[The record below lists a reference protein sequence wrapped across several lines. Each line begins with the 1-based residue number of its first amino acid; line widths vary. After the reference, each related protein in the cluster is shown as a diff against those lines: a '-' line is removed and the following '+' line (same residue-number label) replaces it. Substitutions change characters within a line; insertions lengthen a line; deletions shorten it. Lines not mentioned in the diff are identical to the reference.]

1 MKADKTI
8 LPTKEE
14 ENSVTKIAPDKVAV
28 AAKKTD
34 FPIVGIGASAGGLE
48 TLELFF
54 SEMPENTGMA
64 FVIVQHLDPTHV
76 GMMPELLQRTTKMNV
91 FQASDCLI
99 VKPNCVY
106 VIPPNKSMSILNG
119 SLHLFAPIETH
130 GLRLP
135 IDTFFRSLALDKQE
149 NSIGIILTGM
159 GSDGSLGIKAIKE
172 RSGIV
177 LVQDPKTAKF
187 DGMPSS
193 AVETIIPDIVAPVE
207 ELPAKLINLLKF
219 MPLTIIDHEIDSKN
233 KNNIDKIIILLREQ
247 TGHDFSLY
255 KKSTLFRRIE
265 RRKGVH
271 QIDKI
276 QDYVRL
282 MQENPKETEI
292 LFKELLIGVTSFF
305 RDPEVW
311 IKLKD
316 TVIPEMIAKLPDGYV
331 MRAWVTGCSTGEEA
345 YTLAMTFKEVMGKIG
360 VERHISL
367 QIFATDLDNEAI
379 ERARKGYFLPNI
391 VADVSPKRLSNFFT
405 NVDGGY
411 RINSN
416 IREMVVFAPQN
427 VIKDPPFT
435 KLDLL
440 TCRNML
446 IYMEPELQKKIMRLF
461 NYSLNT
467 GGVMV
472 LGSAET
478 LGNDSEGF
486 EIIDPKL
493 KIFSRS
499 LKTLSP
505 RLLDF
510 PSSYSATN
518 KIKQKTLTTP
528 ITENNIQTLANQ
540 IVIQN
545 YAPASV
551 LVTEIGDIINIT
563 GRTGKYLEPV
573 SGKANWNVFAMLRDN
588 LRIELPIAFK
598 KVIKDYKPITIK
610 NISLDNY
617 GKEIFVDVTL
627 QQIEKPEILKGKIL
641 IVFKDLPETIGNPV
655 VKLKSGSQK
664 ADPRQKE
671 LEVELSQSLEDLQTI
686 REEMQN
692 SQEELKSTNEEL
704 QSTNEELQSTNE
716 ELTTSK
722 EEMQSLNEELQT
734 VNVELQIKIADYM
747 QANNDMKNL
756 LNSTDI
762 ATLFLDKELNI
773 RRYTDPTTNIFKI
786 RNTDIGRP
794 FTDLVTDLRYP
805 EMEDHALQV
814 IKTLNFIEKSITT
827 NDGRWFDIKI
837 MPYRT
842 LDDHI
847 DGLVLTFNDVTKFKK
862 MEVELKDA
870 NEKLQISTETRYR
883 HLFESAKDGILILDA
898 ETGKIIDVNPFLIEL
913 LGYSKDQFVEKAIW
927 EIGFLKDVIA
937 NVDKFKELQQKEI
950 IRYHN
955 LPLETINGNRI
966 NVEFISNV
974 YSVDG
979 QKVIQCFIRDITQ
992 QKQAEDKLALSE
1004 IRYRSLFESAKDGIL
1019 VLDAETG
1026 KIEEINPF
1034 LLDMLG
1040 FKEEKLSEK
1049 SVWEVD
1055 FFKDIVANK
1064 DKFMEMQQKKSEHFE
1079 DLPMETADGRKINIE
1094 FISKVFSVENH
1105 KVIQCF
1111 IRDIS
1116 KIKDKNK

>member
-1 MKADKTI
+1 MKTDKTI
-8 LPTKEE
+8 LPKKVEDHSE
-14 ENSVTKIAPDKVAV
+14 TKISPDKASVEI
-28 AAKKTD
+28 KKND

-48 TLELFF
+48 TLEQFF
-54 SEMPENTGMA
+54 SKMPENSGMA

-76 GMMPELLQRTTKMNV
+76 GMMPELLQRTTKMKV
-91 FQASDCLI
+91 FQAKDSL
-99 VKPNCVY
+99 VVNPNCVY

-119 SLHLFAPIETH
+119 TLHLFAPIETH

-135 IDTFFRSLALDKQE
+135 IDTFFRSLALDRQE
-149 NSIGIILTGM
+149 KSIGIILSGM

-177 LVQDPKTAKF
+177 LVQDPQTAKF
-187 DGMPSS
+187 NGMPIS
-193 AVETIIPDIVAPVE
+193 ATETILPDIVAPVE
-207 ELPAKLINLLKF
+207 ELPDKLISLLKF
-219 MPLTIIDHEIDSKN
+219 MPISVIDHEIDSKN
-233 KNNIDKIIILLREQ
+233 KSNLDKIIILLREQ

-265 RRKGVH
+265 RRKGIH
-271 QIDKI
+271 QIEKI

-311 IKLKD
+311 IKLKE
-316 TVIPEMIAKLPDGYV
+316 IILPEMIAKLPDGYTL
-331 MRAWVTGCSTGEEA
+331 RAWVTGCSSGEEA
-345 YTLAMTFKEVMGKIG
+345 YTLAITFKEVVEKIAKK
-360 VERHISL
+360 RNISL
-367 QIFATDLDNEAI
+367 QIFATDLDNDSI
-379 ERARKGYFLPNI
+379 EKARKGYYLPNI
-391 VADVSPKRLSNFFT
+391 VADVSPARLANYFTSSN
-405 NVDGGY
+405 GGY
-411 RINSN
+411 RINSA

-446 IYMEPELQKKIMRLF
+446 IYMEPELQKKIIRLF
-461 NYSLNT
+461 NYSLNA

-478 LGNDSEGF
+478 LGTDSDGF
-486 EIIDPKL
+486 EILDPKL
-493 KIFSRS
+493 KIFRRS
-499 LKTLSP
+499 PTTLSP

-551 LVTEIGDIINIT
+551 LVTELGDIINIT

-588 LRIELPIAFK
+588 LRIELPLAFK
-598 KVIKDYKPITIK
+598 KVVKTFEPITLK
-610 NISLDNY
+610 NIKVDNY

-641 IVFKDLPETIGNPV
+641 IVFKDLPEMVEIQSGKSKTGN
-655 VKLKSGSQK
+655 QK
-664 ADPRQKE
+664 TNPKQKE
-671 LEVELSQSLEDLQTI
+671 LEIELSQSLEDLQTI
-686 REEMQN
+686 REEMQT

-734 VNVELQIKIADYM
+734 VNVELQSKITDYM

-805 EMEDHALQV
+805 EIEDHALMV

-862 MEVELKDA
+862 MEVELKEA

-883 HLFESAKDGILILDA
+883 HLFESAKDGILIVDA
-898 ETGKIIDVNPFLIEL
+898 VTGKIIDVNPFLIEL

-955 LPLETINGNRI
+955 LPLETINGNKI

-974 YSVDG
+974 YAVDG
-979 QKVIQCFIRDITQ
+979 HKVIQCFIRDITQ

-1004 IRYRSLFESAKDGIL
+1004 LRYRSLFESAKDGIL

-1040 FKEEKLSEK
+1040 FDEDELTEKAI
-1049 SVWEVD
+1049 WEVN
-1055 FFKDIVANK
+1055 FFKDIVTNK
-1064 DKFMEMQQKKSEHFE
+1064 DKFLEIQQKKSEHYKE
-1079 DLPMETADGRKINIE
+1079 VPMETGDGRKINVE
-1094 FISKVFSVENH
+1094 FISTVFSVENH

-1111 IRDIS
+1111 IRDI
-1116 KIKDKNK
+1116 DKKSE

>member
-1 MKADKTI
+1 MKEVKTI
-8 LPTKEE
+8 IPTKVE
-14 ENSVTKIAPDKVAV
+14 ENSVTKIAPDKESDT
-28 AAKKTD
+28 AKNND
-34 FPIVGIGASAGGLE
+34 FPIVGMGSSAGGLE
-48 TLELFF
+48 TLEQFF
-54 SEMPENTGMA
+54 SKMPENTGMA

-76 GMMPELLQRTTKMNV
+76 GMMPELLQRTTKMKV
-91 FQASDCLI
+91 FQASDCLV
-99 VKPNCVY
+99 VKPNCIY

-119 SLHLFAPIETH
+119 TLHLFAPIETH

-149 NSIGIILTGM
+149 NSIGIILSGM

-172 RSGIV
+172 KSGIV

-187 DGMPSS
+187 NGMPTS
-193 AVETIIPDIVAPVE
+193 AIETIIPDIIAPVE
-207 ELPAKLINLLKF
+207 EIPAKLINLLKF
-219 MPLTIIDHEIDSKN
+219 MPLAIIDHEIDINN
-233 KNNIDKIIILLREQ
+233 KSNVDKIIILLREQ

-265 RRKGVH
+265 RRKGIH
-271 QIDKI
+271 QINKI

-316 TVIPEMIAKLPDGYV
+316 TVIPEMLSKLPDGYV
-331 MRAWVTGCSTGEEA
+331 LRAWVTGCSSGEEA
-345 YTLAMTFKEVMGKIG
+345 YTLAIIFKEVIEEIG
-360 VERHISL
+360 EKRNISL
-367 QIFATDLDNEAI
+367 QIFATDLDNDSI
-379 ERARKGYFLPNI
+379 EKARKGYYLPNI
-391 VADVSPKRLSNFFT
+391 VADVSPERLSNYFT
-405 NVDGGY
+405 SSNGGY
-411 RINSN
+411 RINST

-435 KLDLL
+435 KLDIL

-446 IYMEPELQKKIMRLF
+446 IYMEPELQKKIIRLF
-461 NYSLNT
+461 NYSLNA

-478 LGNDSEGF
+478 LGNDSDGF

-493 KIFSRS
+493 KIFRRS
-499 LKTLSP
+499 PKTLSP
-505 RLLDF
+505 RLIDF

-518 KIKQKTLTTP
+518 LIKQKTLTTP
-528 ITENNIQTLANQ
+528 VIENNIQTLANQ
-540 IVIQN
+540 IIIQN

-573 SGKANWNVFAMLRDN
+573 SGKANWNIFAMLRDN

-598 KVIKDYKPITIK
+598 KVIKDFEPITLK
-610 NISLDNY
+610 NIRIDNY

-627 QQIEKPEILKGKIL
+627 QQIEKPDFLKGKIL
-641 IVFKDLPETIGNPV
+641 IVFKDLPEISGNQGE
-655 VKLKSGSQK
+655 KSKAENQK
-664 ADPRQKE
+664 TYPRQKE
-671 LEVELSQSLEDLQTI
+671 LEIELSQSLEDLQTI
-686 REEMQN
+686 REEMQT

-734 VNVELQIKIADYM
+734 VNVELQSKITDYM

-805 EMEDHALQV
+805 EIEDHALQV

-862 MEVELKDA
+862 MELELKEA
-870 NEKLQISTETRYR
+870 NEKLQISSETRYR

-913 LGYSKDQFVEKAIW
+913 IGYSKDQFVEKA
-927 EIGFLKDVIA
+927 
-937 NVDKFKELQQKEI
+937 
-950 IRYHN
+950 
-955 LPLETINGNRI
+955 
-966 NVEFISNV
+966 
-974 YSVDG
+974 
-979 QKVIQCFIRDITQ
+979 
-992 QKQAEDKLALSE
+992 
-1004 IRYRSLFESAKDGIL
+1004 
-1019 VLDAETG
+1019 
-1026 KIEEINPF
+1026 
-1034 LLDMLG
+1034 
-1040 FKEEKLSEK
+1040 
-1049 SVWEVD
+1049 VWEVD
-1055 FFKDIVANK
+1055 FFKDIIINK
-1064 DKFMEMQQKKSEHFE
+1064 DKFMEMQQKQSEHYE
-1079 DLPMETADGRKINIE
+1079 ALTMETGDGRKINIE

-1111 IRDIS
+1111 VRDVHA
-1116 KIKDKNK
+1116 IK

>member
-1 MKADKTI
+1 MKTDKTI
-8 LPTKEE
+8 LPKKVEDHSE
-14 ENSVTKIAPDKVAV
+14 TKISPDKASVEI
-28 AAKKTD
+28 KKND

-48 TLELFF
+48 TLEQFF
-54 SEMPENTGMA
+54 SKMPENSGMA

-76 GMMPELLQRTTKMNV
+76 GMMPELLQRTTKMKV
-91 FQASDCLI
+91 FQAKDSL
-99 VKPNCVY
+99 VVNPNCVY

-119 SLHLFAPIETH
+119 TLHLFAPIETH

-135 IDTFFRSLALDKQE
+135 IDTFFRSLALDRQE
-149 NSIGIILTGM
+149 KSIGIILSGM

-177 LVQDPKTAKF
+177 LVQDPQTAKF
-187 DGMPSS
+187 NGMPTS
-193 AVETIIPDIVAPVE
+193 ATETILPDIVAPVE
-207 ELPAKLINLLKF
+207 ELPDKLISLLKF
-219 MPLTIIDHEIDSKN
+219 MPISVIDHEIDSKN
-233 KNNIDKIIILLREQ
+233 KSNLDKIIILLREQ

-265 RRKGVH
+265 RRKGIH
-271 QIDKI
+271 QIEKI

-311 IKLKD
+311 IKLKE
-316 TVIPEMIAKLPDGYV
+316 IILPEMIAKLPDGYTL
-331 MRAWVTGCSTGEEA
+331 RAWVTGCSSGEEA
-345 YTLAMTFKEVMGKIG
+345 YTLAITFKEVVEKIAKK
-360 VERHISL
+360 RNISL
-367 QIFATDLDNEAI
+367 QIFATDLDNDSI
-379 ERARKGYFLPNI
+379 EKARKGYYLPNI
-391 VADVSPKRLSNFFT
+391 VADVSPARLANYFTSSN
-405 NVDGGY
+405 GGY
-411 RINSN
+411 RINSA

-446 IYMEPELQKKIMRLF
+446 IYMEPELQKKIIRLF
-461 NYSLNT
+461 NYSLNA

-478 LGNDSEGF
+478 LGTDSDGF
-486 EIIDPKL
+486 EILDPKL
-493 KIFSRS
+493 KIFRRS
-499 LKTLSP
+499 PTTLSP

-551 LVTEIGDIINIT
+551 LVTELGDIINIT

-588 LRIELPIAFK
+588 LRIELPLAFK
-598 KVIKDYKPITIK
+598 KVVKTFEPITLK
-610 NISLDNY
+610 NIKVDNY

-641 IVFKDLPETIGNPV
+641 IVFKDLPEMVEIQSGKSKTGN
-655 VKLKSGSQK
+655 QK
-664 ADPRQKE
+664 TNPKQKE
-671 LEVELSQSLEDLQTI
+671 LEIELSQSLEDLQTI
-686 REEMQN
+686 REEMQT

-734 VNVELQIKIADYM
+734 VNVELQSKITDYM

-805 EMEDHALQV
+805 EIEDHALMV

-862 MEVELKDA
+862 MEVELKEA

-883 HLFESAKDGILILDA
+883 HLFESAKDGILIVDA
-898 ETGKIIDVNPFLIEL
+898 VTGKIIDVNPFLIEL

-955 LPLETINGNRI
+955 LPLETINGNKI

-974 YSVDG
+974 YAVDG
-979 QKVIQCFIRDITQ
+979 HKVIQCFIRDITQ

-1004 IRYRSLFESAKDGIL
+1004 LRYRSLFESAKDGIL

-1040 FKEEKLSEK
+1040 FDEDELTEKAI
-1049 SVWEVD
+1049 WEVN
-1055 FFKDIVANK
+1055 FFKDIVTNK
-1064 DKFMEMQQKKSEHFE
+1064 DKFLEIQQKKSEHYKE
-1079 DLPMETADGRKINIE
+1079 VPMETGDGRKINVE
-1094 FISKVFSVENH
+1094 FISTVFSVENH

-1111 IRDIS
+1111 IRDI
-1116 KIKDKNK
+1116 DKKSE